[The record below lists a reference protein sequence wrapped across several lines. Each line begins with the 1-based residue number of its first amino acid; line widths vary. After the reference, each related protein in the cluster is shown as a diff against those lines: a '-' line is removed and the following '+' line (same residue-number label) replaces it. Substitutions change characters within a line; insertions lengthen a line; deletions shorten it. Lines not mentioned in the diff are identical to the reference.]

1 MENNTLSLVL
11 TRISLGITLLYI
23 GWLVTIFE
31 SSNLNSSVEN
41 WMDMIIEYLPFHLAA
56 VVTVTVFNIFI
67 SLKQIINES
76 MIMTIITIYV
86 ISGMLGEL
94 FFPSTV
100 IISIIQVM
108 LLVFALST
116 FKNNNN
122 N

>member
-1 MENNTLSLVL
+1 M
-11 TRISLGITLLYI
+11 GIIIFFLYP
-23 GWLVTIFE
+23 
-31 SSNLNSSVEN
+31 
-41 WMDMIIEYLPFHLAA
+41 YLAA
-56 VVTVTVFNIFI
+56 VVTATVFNIFI

-100 IISIIQVM
+100 IIAIIQIM

-116 FKNNNN
+116 FKNNNTN
-122 N
+122 

>member
-1 MENNTLSLVL
+1 MP
-11 TRISLGITLLYI
+11 YI
-23 GWLVTIFE
+23 GWRVTIFE

-56 VVTVTVFNIFI
+56 VVTATVFNIFI
-67 SLKQIINES
+67 SLKQIINKP
-76 MIMTIITIYV
+76 MIMTTITIYV

-100 IISIIQVM
+100 IIAIIQVM

-122 N
+122 NN

>member
-1 MENNTLSLVL
+1 MP
-11 TRISLGITLLYI
+11 YI

-56 VVTVTVFNIFI
+56 VVTATVFNIFI
-67 SLKQIINES
+67 SLKQIINKP
-76 MIMTIITIYV
+76 MIMTTITIYV

-100 IISIIQVM
+100 IIAIIQVM

-122 N
+122 NN

>member
-1 MENNTLSLVL
+1 MP
-11 TRISLGITLLYI
+11 YI

-56 VVTVTVFNIFI
+56 VVTATVFNIFI
-67 SLKQIINES
+67 SLKQIINKP

-94 FFPSTV
+94 FFHL
-100 IISIIQVM
+100 Q
-108 LLVFALST
+108 
-116 FKNNNN
+116 
-122 N
+122 

>member
-1 MENNTLSLVL
+1 MT
-11 TRISLGITLLYI
+11 
-23 GWLVTIFE
+23 
-31 SSNLNSSVEN
+31 
-41 WMDMIIEYLPFHLAA
+41 YLPFHLAA
-56 VVTVTVFNIFI
+56 VVTATVFNIFI

>member
-1 MENNTLSLVL
+1 MP
-11 TRISLGITLLYI
+11 YI

-56 VVTVTVFNIFI
+56 VVTATVFNIFI
-67 SLKQIINES
+67 SLKQIINEPI
-76 MIMTIITIYV
+76 IMTIITIYV

>member
-100 IISIIQVM
+100 IIAIIQVM

>member
-1 MENNTLSLVL
+1 MT
-11 TRISLGITLLYI
+11 
-23 GWLVTIFE
+23 
-31 SSNLNSSVEN
+31 
-41 WMDMIIEYLPFHLAA
+41 YLPFHLAA
-56 VVTVTVFNIFI
+56 VVTATVFNIFI
-67 SLKQIINES
+67 SLKQIINEP
-76 MIMTIITIYV
+76 MIMTVITIYV

>member
-1 MENNTLSLVL
+1 MKNNTLPLFLIRV
-11 TRISLGITLLYI
+11 TLGITLPNI

-56 VVTVTVFNIFI
+56 VVTATVFNIFI
-67 SLKQIINES
+67 SLKQIINEP
-76 MIMTIITIYV
+76 MVMTTITIYV

-100 IISIIQVM
+100 IIAIIQVI

>member
-1 MENNTLSLVL
+1 MT
-11 TRISLGITLLYI
+11 
-23 GWLVTIFE
+23 W
-31 SSNLNSSVEN
+31 
-41 WMDMIIEYLPFHLAA
+41 LPFHLAA
-56 VVTVTVFNIFI
+56 IVTSTVFNIFI

>member
-1 MENNTLSLVL
+1 
-11 TRISLGITLLYI
+11 
-23 GWLVTIFE
+23 
-31 SSNLNSSVEN
+31 
-41 WMDMIIEYLPFHLAA
+41 MIIEYLPFHLAA
-56 VVTVTVFNIFI
+56 VVTATVFNIFI

>member
-1 MENNTLSLVL
+1 MP
-11 TRISLGITLLYI
+11 YI
-23 GWLVTIFE
+23 GWLLTIFE

-41 WMDMIIEYLPFHLAA
+41 WMDMIIDYLPFHLAA
-56 VVTVTVFNIFI
+56 VVTATVFNIFI
-67 SLKQIINES
+67 SLKQIINEP
-76 MIMTIITIYV
+76 MITTTITIYV

-100 IISIIQVM
+100 IIAIIQVM

>member
-1 MENNTLSLVL
+1 
-11 TRISLGITLLYI
+11 
-23 GWLVTIFE
+23 
-31 SSNLNSSVEN
+31 
-41 WMDMIIEYLPFHLAA
+41 MIIEYLPFHLAA
-56 VVTVTVFNIFI
+56 VVTATVFNIFI

-122 N
+122 NN

>member
-1 MENNTLSLVL
+1 
-11 TRISLGITLLYI
+11 
-23 GWLVTIFE
+23 
-31 SSNLNSSVEN
+31 
-41 WMDMIIEYLPFHLAA
+41 MIIEYLPFHLAA

>member
-1 MENNTLSLVL
+1 
-11 TRISLGITLLYI
+11 
-23 GWLVTIFE
+23 
-31 SSNLNSSVEN
+31 
-41 WMDMIIEYLPFHLAA
+41 MIIEYLPFHLAA
-56 VVTVTVFNIFI
+56 VVTATVFNIFI
-67 SLKQIINES
+67 SLKQIINEPI
-76 MIMTIITIYV
+76 IMTIITIYV